1 MEARMKR
8 LSILALILSACFVSF
23 AWAQQSAGAP
33 RFGKHPFP
41 RHRTMNGRLK
51 APGTAGNRG
60 LAVSATAAAK
70 LKAWDLGHYP
80 GGTWADLGDIN
91 DFGVAVGMGDLPDG
105 STHTLAVPL
114 LGPKALKW
122 IDLGTLG
129 GTASGWDEAIN
140 SSSDTGVIVGHSP
153 ITDGDRAHGFV
164 WTEKS
169 GMVDL
174 GTLADIGYPTYNS
187 SFASGVNKL
196 GTLIVGFSGVEA
208 SCLGCAPTLP
218 VVWTSSIVWKN
229 GVLETRWKINI
240 LDTTGLDEMT
250 NWYPWNVNDFGQIV
264 GECSNSEGGFA
275 GVLWTPL
282 PHGKGWKLTRLPS
295 VPDYPESEPFN
306 INDRGEITGDIE
318 PADFSVWIPAY
329 WKPLD
334 PLRKTY
340 SQPIV
345 LALPE
350 GYSGG
355 YADGINEFGDMTG
368 ECWGDAGDRAVLWT
382 TKDPTFSQVIGSPTD
397 AWSRSFR
404 VNNFRIAV
412 LSYGDENCASCG
424 RAVQLR

>member
-1 MEARMKR
+1 MKR
-8 LSILALILSACFVSF
+8 ISILALILSACFASF
-23 AWAQQSAGAP
+23 AWAQQNARAP
-33 RFGKHPFP
+33 RFGKHPRP
-41 RHRTMNGRLK
+41 RHRIVNGRLK
-51 APGTAGNRG
+51 APGTTGNRG

-70 LKAWDLGHYP
+70 LKTWDLGHYP

-105 STHTLAVPL
+105 SSHTLAVPL
-114 LGPKALKW
+114 FGPNALKW

-129 GTASGWDEAIN
+129 GTASGWEEPIN
-140 SSSDTGVIVGHSP
+140 GISDTGVIVGHSP
-153 ITDGDRAHGFV
+153 STDGDRAHGFV

-208 SCLGCAPTLP
+208 RCLGCAPTLP
-218 VVWTSSIVWKN
+218 VVWTPSIVWKN
-229 GVLETRWKINI
+229 GVLETKWKINI
-240 LDTTGLDEMT
+240 LDTTGLDNMT
-250 NWYPWNVNDFGQIV
+250 YWYPWNVNDFGQIV

-282 PHGKGWKLTRLPS
+282 PNGKGWKLTRLPF
-295 VPDYPESEPFN
+295 VADYPESEPFN
-306 INDRGEITGDIE
+306 INDRGEITGNIE

-350 GYSGG
+350 GFSGG

-368 ECWGDAGDRAVLWT
+368 ECWGDAGDQAVQWT

-397 AWSRSFR
+397 AGSWSFR

-412 LSYGDENCASCG
+412 LTYWDENCGSCG